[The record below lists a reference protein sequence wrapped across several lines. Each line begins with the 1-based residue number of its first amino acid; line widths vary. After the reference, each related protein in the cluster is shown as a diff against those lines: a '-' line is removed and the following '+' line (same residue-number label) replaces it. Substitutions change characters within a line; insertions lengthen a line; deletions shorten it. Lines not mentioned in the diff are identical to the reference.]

1 MSDIQLS
8 PGAHCKVYAER
19 LDRKRSRLSARSK
32 TKEYKKKRREQR
44 EKRSS
49 KVRQLENREGVQYE
63 SGLGWNEN
71 SDSPVEIP
79 PPTVRPEIKQVTP
92 ATALKKVAID
102 LETSSRGIFIFFT
115 ETTIIC

>member
-1 MSDIQLS
+1 M
-8 PGAHCKVYAER
+8 YAER
-19 LDRKRSRLSARSK
+19 LDRKRSRLSVK
-32 TKEYKKKRREQR
+32 TKTREYKKKRREQR

-71 SDSPVEIP
+71 SDSPVDQIP
-79 PPTVRPEIKQVTP
+79 PATVRPEIKQVTP
-92 ATALKKVAID
+92 TTALKKVTID

-115 ETTIIC
+115 QTTIIC

>member
-1 MSDIQLS
+1 M
-8 PGAHCKVYAER
+8 YAER

-32 TKEYKKKRREQR
+32 TREYKKKRGEQR

-71 SDSPVEIP
+71 SDSPVGIP

-92 ATALKKVAID
+92 TTALKKVTID

>member
-1 MSDIQLS
+1 
-8 PGAHCKVYAER
+8 VYAER

-32 TKEYKKKRREQR
+32 TREYKKKRREQR

-49 KVRQLENREGVQYE
+49 KVRQLENREGIQYE

-71 SDSPVEIP
+71 SDSPVGIP

-92 ATALKKVAID
+92 TTA

-115 ETTIIC
+115 GTTIIC

>member
-1 MSDIQLS
+1 M
-8 PGAHCKVYAER
+8 YAER

-32 TKEYKKKRREQR
+32 TREYKKKRREQR

-49 KVRQLENREGVQYE
+49 KVRQLENRKGVQ
-63 SGLGWNEN
+63 NEN